1 MTENDIEEV
10 MILETSVFL
19 SHPDPDGLKKACMCK
34 ENVYMV
40 AENEGGIIAY
50 CTVVTSYET
59 ADLCNIAVRENYRK
73 KHIAQRLLSECIL
86 QCKSINVERMLLEV
100 RESNIP
106 AILFYRKMDFL
117 QIGKRKG
124 YYSQPAEDAII
135 MEKVL

>member
-19 SHPDPDGLKKACMCK
+19 SHPDPDGLKKACMRK

-40 AENEGGIIAY
+40 AENEGEIIAY

-73 KHIAQRLLSECIL
+73 KHIAQMLLSECIL

-100 RESNIP
+100 RESNIS
-106 AILFYRKMDFL
+106 AILFYKKMDFL